1 MPNRRDR
8 DVEYFVR
15 IGGVPKAVAQ
25 QENSWKVVKDVVRN
39 LIDGQPKKVELAD
52 SIFWCGLQSHDD
64 AIQVYGMEKQDW
76 YDVVA
81 PGTNRVSATM
91 EVTCLK
97 VQSNGQVEW
106 LRDSS
111 RSGQQGRRL
120 STASHTRTTS
130 TSSTSSNMWS
140 PISPTAMSSDL
151 LPPTSLMPYSH
162 TPTPA
167 TVGSLIPANMAP
179 RLENFAFLPAPAMV
193 PVYGH
198 NLAKPHG
205 FAPNPPAYVQ
215 GSAMGHH
222 SAHQNSPGA
231 TVQRRQIIV
240 QNLDVGVREHW
251 LKDLFTKSI
260 GPVQECRIEERGDKK
275 RHAFLSFT
283 HTEHAEM
290 AVNLFNKKNISGRK
304 VNVRLIK
311 EVQEGP
317 VIIDGSGVYS

>member
-1 MPNRRDR
+1 
-8 DVEYFVR
+8 
-15 IGGVPKAVAQ
+15 
-25 QENSWKVVKDVVRN
+25 
-39 LIDGQPKKVELAD
+39 
-52 SIFWCGLQSHDD
+52 
-64 AIQVYGMEKQDW
+64 
-76 YDVVA
+76 
-81 PGTNRVSATM
+81 M

-130 TSSTSSNMWS
+130 TSSTSSNLWTPNMWT
-140 PISPTAMSSDL
+140 PISPTTMSSGL
-151 LPPTSLMPYSH
+151 LPPTSLTPYSH

-179 RLENFAFLPAPAMV
+179 RVENFAFLPAPAMV

-198 NLAKPHG
+198 NLAKPPG
-205 FAPNPPAYVQ
+205 FCPNLCAYGQ
-215 GSAMGHH
+215 GSATGHH

-240 QNLDVGVREHW
+240 QNLYVGVREHW

-260 GPVQECRIEERGDKK
+260 GPVQECHIEERGDKK
-275 RHAFLSFT
+275 RHALVSFT
-283 HTEHAEM
+283 HAEHAEM
-290 AVNLFNKKNISGRK
+290 AINQFNKKNISGRK
-304 VNVRLIK
+304 VNVRLTK

-317 VIIDGSGVYS
+317 VIIDGSGVYG